1 MHLVSDPSTIGAIWM
16 ELINRDKLVRR
27 MEAQGVSQRELARAA
42 GWKSHSYMRRL
53 ITGDAKTLNTDPAL
67 RIAHYLH
74 LDVDDIFVTRVS
86 TPPAR
91 TSPCIGQRSRSRRT
105 AAKAKTSKAAA

>member
-1 MHLVSDPSTIGAIWM
+1 MHLVTTTPQCIGAIWM

-27 MEAQGVSQRELARAA
+27 MEREGVSQRELARAA

-53 ITGDAKTLNTDPAL
+53 VAGEVKTLNTDPAL

-74 LDVDDIFVTRVS
+74 LDVDDIFATRVDS
-86 TPPAR
+86 QGVR
-91 TSPCIGQRSRSRRT
+91 TDSSGRRT
-105 AAKAKTSKAAA
+105 RPRALQQPAA

>member
-1 MHLVSDPSTIGAIWM
+1 M

-27 MEAQGVSQRELARAA
+27 MENLGVSQRELARAA

-53 ITGDAKTLNTDPAL
+53 ITGEAKTLNTDPPAL

-74 LDVDDIFVTRVS
+74 LDVDDVFATRVDS
-86 TPPAR
+86 ERAHAASAR
-91 TSPCIGQRSRSRRT
+91 AHRRSSRT
-105 AAKAKTSKAAA
+105 AA

>member
-1 MHLVSDPSTIGAIWM
+1 MHLVTAPYHVGAIWM

-27 MEAQGVSQRELARAA
+27 MEKLNVSQRELARAA

-53 ITGDAKTLNTDPAL
+53 ITGEASTLNTDPAL

-74 LDVDDIFVTRVS
+74 LDVDDIFMTRVDS
-86 TPPAR
+86 DRARAEPPKTHRRATSAPRAR
-91 TSPCIGQRSRSRRT
+91 RKDV
-105 AAKAKTSKAAA
+105 A

>member
-1 MHLVSDPSTIGAIWM
+1 MHLITAPPTVGAIWM
-16 ELINRDKLVRR
+16 ELINREKLVRR
-27 MEAQGVSQRELARAA
+27 MEAMDVSQRELARAA

-53 ITGDAKTLNTDPAL
+53 INGEASTLNTDPAL

-86 TPPAR
+86 TDGERAHPRKRRGEVPHLA
-91 TSPCIGQRSRSRRT
+91 TSRSARR
-105 AAKAKTSKAAA
+105 KAAA